1 MTPSLILFGAP
12 TVQWG
17 DEPHALSFERRSQLL
32 VFLALKRVW
41 VARAELAAM
50 LWPDQQNNLAHANL
64 RKALFRLRS
73 FPWAKRVEANGNA
86 LRFDVA
92 TDVAAFEAA
101 LRERRLA
108 DAQALRRGDLLVGFD
123 DRQNDV
129 WSSWLGFERDR
140 LRVAWRTAVD
150 QRLSGDIDPREA
162 ADLAASLL
170 DEDALDEAALSACMT
185 WLARIGQG
193 ARARQAY
200 RGYTQRLMQE
210 LGLTP
215 SAELKALHDS
225 IGAASAHPAAITGAR
240 SVAQEDGFVG
250 RAVELRRIAE
260 LMSQDECRLLTVSGP
275 GGVGKT
281 RLARRAMN
289 ELASKFADG
298 TAFVALEDIA
308 TPGEIGGR
316 LARELEVTLKGSS
329 EPLEQVVTFLRAR
342 QALLVLDNFEQL
354 EAGAS
359 ILERLLTDCPHL
371 KLLVT
376 SRARLALAGEWLFPL
391 DGLPCP
397 EIEDQDR
404 IEAFDAARLFV
415 RAAQRFEPAFVP
427 AAEAAAIVDICRQV
441 EGLPLALELTASWT
455 RVLSCAAIANELRL
469 GTELLQTVDTARP
482 PRHASIEVVFE
493 HSWRLLSD
501 VERTALAQL
510 SVFRGGFSAE
520 AASAVTLKPLPVL
533 GALADRSLLRKDGT
547 RTFMHPLVQQLAALR
562 LGDGQTR
569 QEAERRHA
577 HYFHS
582 WMAHSRR
589 ATEAGERTALQWL
602 DFEFENL
609 RQAWLWSATHGTIDW
624 LAKSALTLLYFCEH
638 RGRFRDGLS
647 LLRMT
652 LASPRV
658 GAEKPVWALLLSVAS
673 HFEFRLDQYSD
684 AEATASRTLTAARGR
699 GDRDAKLQC
708 LKVLGSCCVR
718 LGRLN
723 DAKRYF
729 RQALRSAPESTH
741 PHNAAAMYAN
751 LAVIEMNTGRYD
763 EALRLVLQSLALHR
777 RLGDVAGEA
786 GSLSTLGSLYA
797 AKRDYESAGTY
808 FREGLA
814 ICDRHGLVNTQG
826 VLLANLTEVA
836 AKSNDLELAGS
847 YAERALEIAQAA
859 GNRGLVCWLKLQL
872 VRIAL
877 RRGDLGTA
885 RAELAAAMAV
895 ALAIAQPALQLAGVI
910 CLAQILHAQGE
921 PECAQYVMGSA
932 AGHPATA
939 APAREEIRAQLMQW
953 GLAADPPLKGARL
966 ELGEITQRIVAEG
979 PLAYGPLIATL
990 RRAHRTQPQVESA
1003 GR

>member
-1 MTPSLILFGAP
+1 MSLGLNLFGAP
-12 TVQWG
+12 TIQYG
-17 DEPHALSFERRSQLL
+17 DDAHALSFERRAQLL

-41 VARAELAAM
+41 VGRSELAAM
-50 LWPDQQNNLAHANL
+50 LWPDQQNKLAYANL
-64 RKALFRLRS
+64 RKALFRLQS

-123 DRQNDV
+123 DNQNDV
-129 WSSWLGFERDR
+129 WSSWLAFERDR

-162 ADLAASLL
+162 LDLAAHLL
-170 DEDALDEAALSACMT
+170 DEDALDEAAMSAYMT
-185 WLARIGQG
+185 WLARTGQG
-193 ARARQAY
+193 ARAREAY
-200 RGYTQRLMQE
+200 RGYAQRLLQE
-210 LGLTP
+210 LELTP

-225 IGAASAHPAAITGAR
+225 IGAASAHPAGMTGAR
-240 SVAQEDGFVG
+240 SVTSDDGFIG
-250 RAVELRRIAE
+250 RTVELRRIAE
-260 LMSQDECRLLTVSGP
+260 LMSQDDCRLLTVTGP

-298 TAFVALEDIA
+298 AVFIALEDIA

-316 LARELEVTLKGSS
+316 LARELEVTLKGSG

-342 QALLVLDNFEQL
+342 QVLLILDNFEQL
-354 EAGAS
+354 ESGAS

-397 EIEDQDR
+397 EMEDQDR
-404 IEAFDAARLFV
+404 FEAFDAARLFV
-415 RAAQRFEPAFVP
+415 RAAQRLEPAFVP

-469 GTELLQTVDTARP
+469 GTELLQAVDTARP
-482 PRHASIEVVFE
+482 PRHASIEVVFD
-493 HSWRLLSD
+493 HSWRLLSEI
-501 VERTALAQL
+501 ERAALAQL

-520 AASAVTLKPLPVL
+520 AASAVTLSPLPVL

-547 RTFMHPLVQQLAALR
+547 RTFMHPLLQQLAALH
-562 LGDGQTR
+562 LGDGETR
-569 QEAERRHA
+569 EAAERRHA
-577 HYFHS
+577 RYFHG

-602 DFEFENL
+602 DIEFENW
-609 RQAWLWSATHGTIDW
+609 RQAWLWSATNGADDW

-647 LLRMT
+647 LLRKT
-652 LASPRV
+652 LESHRV
-658 GAEKPVWALLLSVAS
+658 GADKPVEALLLSVAS

-684 AEATASRTLTAARGR
+684 AEATASRALAAARGR
-699 GDRDAKLQC
+699 GDHDAKLQC

-729 RQALRSAPESTH
+729 RQALQSAPESTH

-763 EALRLVLQSLALHR
+763 EALRLVLQSLVLHR

-814 ICDRHGLVNTQG
+814 ICDRHGLVNTEG
-826 VLLANLTEVA
+826 VILANLTEVS

-847 YAERALEIAQAA
+847 YAVRALEIAQTA
-859 GNRGLVCWLKLQL
+859 GNRGLVCWLRLQL
-872 VRIAL
+872 VRLAL
-877 RRGDLGTA
+877 RRGDLSTA
-885 RAELAAAMAV
+885 RSELAASMAV

-921 PECAQYVMGSA
+921 PECARNIMGFA
-932 AGHPATA
+932 ADHLATA
-939 APAREEIRAQLMQW
+939 APARDEIRAQLTQW
-953 GLAADPPLKGARL
+953 GLAANQPLIGAGL

-979 PLAYGPLIATL
+979 TLAYAPLIAAV
-990 RRAHRTQPQVESA
+990 RRADRTSP
-1003 GR
+1003 